1 MCTSCNYKGM
11 IIYEND
17 DSQFSKEYFS
27 AVNPFKRDKRGRL
40 LHAHTISEGSA
51 KKVVDCFHRLRFG
64 KDVSRYSLSIRNK
77 AMRMLGYYIKS
88 KN

>member
-40 LHAHTISEGSA
+40 LHAHTITEGSA

-64 KDVSRYSLSIRNK
+64 EDVSRYPFNTNK
-77 AMRMLGYYIKS
+77 AMRCWLRY
-88 KN
+88 

>member
-27 AVNPFKRDKRGRL
+27 AVNPFKEDENGRK
-40 LHAHTISEGSA
+40 LHAHATTKSVLQ
-51 KKVVDCFHRLRFG
+51 KKL
-64 KDVSRYSLSIRNK
+64 
-77 AMRMLGYYIKS
+77 
-88 KN
+88 

>member
-27 AVNPFKRDKRGRL
+27 AVNPFKEDENGRK
-40 LHAHTISEGSA
+40 LHAHATTKGAA